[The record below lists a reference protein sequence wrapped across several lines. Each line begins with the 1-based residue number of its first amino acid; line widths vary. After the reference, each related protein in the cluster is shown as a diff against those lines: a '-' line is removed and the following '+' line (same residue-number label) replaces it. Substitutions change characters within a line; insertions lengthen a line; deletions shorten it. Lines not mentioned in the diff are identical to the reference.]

1 MVGKCA
7 TESHS
12 NSMQIALG
20 AYFVF
25 VSEKQGA
32 ATSARNDGNVAKRVE
47 SKPVI
52 QKSGSPNDLENNGLA
67 TVRP

>member
-1 MVGKCA
+1 MQTRYLHGNSGWKMVGKCA

-25 VSEKQGA
+25 VSEK
-32 ATSARNDGNVAKRVE
+32 
-47 SKPVI
+47 
-52 QKSGSPNDLENNGLA
+52 
-67 TVRP
+67 